1 MEDQNEN
8 IEERRPAPRII
19 ADDTPTGKAK
29 VKVVGVGGAG
39 GNAVNRMIKMGI
51 SGVEFISIN
60 TDALA
65 LENSLADEKV
75 AIGQKITK
83 TLGAGAKP
91 DVGRKAIQE
100 DREIVADKLKGAD
113 LVFIAAGMGGGTGT
127 GAAPVVGEI
136 ARKLGI
142 LTVAV
147 VSMPFKWEGPVRR
160 RNAQNGVNTLRENVD
175 TIIVIN
181 NQKVLDIIEKNTTVE
196 QAFTRVDEV
205 LGNAVRSVCDI
216 MFRNGTI
223 HVDFNDIRSVLENGG
238 AALMGTG
245 IADGEDRALRAAEA
259 AIKCPLLEDVNIA
272 GASGVLV
279 NISHGENFSM
289 AEFAAANDYIYDSV
303 GEVNNPSIIMGDIT
317 IPELGDKV
325 SITVVAA
332 GFAGHKETLAEQTG
346 AAAAVSPAM
355 IATPA
360 VNAVPQHLEQA
371 TPRPTT
377 NFAALAGSASAS
389 VQEAPRSVPQQTAAP
404 EAAPAIVT
412 EEPDYRGSYAE
423 SRLDVRASQT
433 EEEVIARPQAE
444 PAAAPSPVPSAVM
457 QQRRTGLQ
465 MQMAQIQAQAAA
477 SMVAQSRNY
486 APSAYAQPASVDP
499 QHQTATGFAARTQ
512 NAAPQPAY
520 IPQQQTAYA
529 QQQPQYMPQQPMAQ
543 TGAGYAQN
551 EPCIVEE
558 PHSARA
564 SSDTLLD
571 ARINYDVPTFLRNNK
586 DAF

>member
-332 GFAGHKETLAEQTG
+332 GFAGHKETLVEQTG

-377 NFAALAGSASAS
+377 NFAALAGSAP
-389 VQEAPRSVPQQTAAP
+389 VQDAPRSVPQQTAAP

-433 EEEVIARPQAE
+433 EEEVIARPQTE

-499 QHQTATGFAARTQ
+499 Q
-512 NAAPQPAY
+512 
-520 IPQQQTAYA
+520 QQTAYA

-558 PHSARA
+558 QHSARA

>member
-1 MEDQNEN
+1 MEDQNEK
-8 IEERRPAPRII
+8 IEERRSAPRII

-100 DREIVADKLKGAD
+100 DREVVADKLKGAD

-160 RNAQNGVNTLRENVD
+160 RNAQNGVNALRENVD

-238 AALMGTG
+238 TALMGTG

-289 AEFAAANDYIYDSV
+289 TEFAAANDYIYDSV

-332 GFAGHKETLAEQTG
+332 GFAGHKETLAEQTD
-346 AAAAVSPAM
+346 AAASVSPAM
-355 IATPA
+355 ITATGA
-360 VNAVPQHLEQA
+360 TAPQHVEQA

-377 NFAALAGSASAS
+377 NFAALAGL
-389 VQEAPRSVPQQTAAP
+389 APAPEMMQRPAQQTAAP
-404 EAAPAIVT
+404 VAASEPAPSIVM
-412 EEPDYRGSYAE
+412 EEPAYHGSYAE
-423 SRLDVRASQT
+423 SRLDVRSSQNYE
-433 EEEVIARPQAE
+433 EEEVIARPQVE
-444 PAAAPSPVPSAVM
+444 PAVAPAPVPSAVT
-457 QQRRTGLQ
+457 QPRRASLQ
-465 MQMAQIQAQAAA
+465 MPVQAAA
-477 SMVAQSRNY
+477 SMTAQSRNY
-486 APSAYAQPASVDP
+486 APSAYAQPTYVD
-499 QHQTATGFAARTQ
+499 
-512 NAAPQPAY
+512 
-520 IPQQQTAYA
+520 PQQQTATNFVAQTQNVVPQPQMAYA
-529 QQQPQYMPQQPMAQ
+529 QQAPQYMPQQPATQ
-543 TGAGYAQN
+543 SVTGYAQT
-551 EPCIVEE
+551 EPRIEE
-558 PHSARA
+558 PQNIRA

-571 ARINYDVPTFLRNNK
+571 ARINYSIPAFLRNNK
-586 DAF
+586 EAF